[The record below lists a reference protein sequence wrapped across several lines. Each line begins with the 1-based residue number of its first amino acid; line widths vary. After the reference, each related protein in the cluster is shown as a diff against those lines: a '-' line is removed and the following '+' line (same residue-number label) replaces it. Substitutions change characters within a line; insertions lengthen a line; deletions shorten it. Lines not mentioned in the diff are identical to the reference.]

1 MSTTPFQVPVIFQA
15 PLKAYQKQTKKD
27 LLTLPL
33 TSQLQSC
40 ESTTAILA
48 ILLAQVEEFED
59 YDNDERLTKW
69 LSPTV
74 IVLHAFSVGVT
85 GGASLVGLN
94 LELRRVSGKWF
105 VGLFTCGCDLRKH

>member
-1 MSTTPFQVPVIFQA
+1 M
-15 PLKAYQKQTKKD
+15 
-27 LLTLPL
+27 
-33 TSQLQSC
+33 
-40 ESTTAILA
+40 
-48 ILLAQVEEFED
+48 
-59 YDNDERLTKW
+59 
-69 LSPTV
+69 TV